1 MSYQF
6 IHFEDYSINKAKKKT
21 NREEKKAKDAGVKV
35 SDYNEETKG
44 RNLREVIAEAKREVG
59 NCPHVDN
66 PSDPVLLYGVDLD
79 TVEEMALNYH
89 SKTKIKD
96 KNGKEKKLRKDANV
110 ILAGVISLNREN
122 ENIWEDYKKSS
133 IEYLKNKYGDKLKSV
148 IEHTDEA
155 HPHFHFYI
163 IQNEGEVFDLIH
175 DGKKAAMD
183 VRSLNKTKGEQN
195 TAYIKAMR
203 SYQEDFFLNVASN
216 YGLTKDG
223 PKRARL
229 SREDYL
235 KQKKE
240 IELLNQLRKKQE
252 VELIQLKEK
261 TEKEIKELKEK
272 SEIEIKKA
280 KDDALALGRRIGRS
294 EGFKSAII
302 DFRDNKNIF
311 SKVIFS
317 KTFSENM
324 INQLKK
330 KNKDLVDKN
339 KKLFERKEHYKK
351 DASYKNKYYQE
362 EKKNDYLKNINEFI
376 ENVDVLENKNEKEEI
391 ENDIRANVIREINKI
406 ETQQQQ
412 IDRGYEQIKQ
422 RNIRVRGDVKT
433 VKERLG
439 RSVRLLFNNIKA
451 TFRDFIT
458 NKLLE
463 KRSERKEEIK
473 SSIETI
479 KKEYEIKNEKDRRND
494 REGEKLK
501 I

>member
-21 NREEKKAKDAGVKV
+21 NREEQREKEKKDGKYKG
-35 SDYNEETKG
+35 DYNEETKG
-44 RNLREVIAEAKREVG
+44 RSLREVIAEAKREVG
-59 NCPHVDN
+59 NCPHVEN

-148 IEHTDEA
+148 IEHTDES

-163 IQNEGEVFDLIH
+163 IQDVGENFDLVH
-175 DGKKAAMD
+175 DGKKAALE
-183 VRSLNKTKGEQN
+183 VRALNKLKGEQN

-203 SYQEDFFLNVASN
+203 AYQEDFFLNVASN

-235 KQKKE
+235 KQKQE
-240 IELLNQLRKKQE
+240 IELLRK
-252 VELIQLKEK
+252 LKEKTETELFLLKQK
-261 TEKEIKELKEK
+261 TEKEIKRLKEETEK
-272 SEIEIKKA
+272 EIKKT
-280 KDDALALGRRIGRS
+280 KDEAIAIGRRIGKT
-294 EGFKSAII
+294 EGFKSAIL
-302 DFRDNKNIF
+302 DFRGKNVF

-324 INQLKK
+324 INKLQQ
-330 KNKDLVDKN
+330 KNKDLIDKN
-339 KKLFERKEHYKK
+339 KRMFERKEHYKK
-351 DASYKNKYYQE
+351 DSIYKSKYEQE
-362 EKKNDYLKNINEFI
+362 EKKNDYLKTINDILENETI
-376 ENVDVLENKNEKEEI
+376 ENRGEI
-391 ENDIRANVIREINKI
+391 ENDIRASIIAEIKRV

-412 IDRGYEQIKQ
+412 INNRNERNRQ
-422 RNIRVRGDVKT
+422 RNIRTRADIKS
-433 VKERLG
+433 VKER
-439 RSVRLLFNNIKA
+439 FNRTSRMFFNHFK
-451 TFRDFIT
+451 TFIRDIFSNSIF
-458 NKLLE
+458 E
-463 KRSERKEEIK
+463 RAIERKEKINLEK
-473 SSIETI
+473 IEY
-479 KKEYEIKNEKDRRND
+479 KKEESKTENRQDRKLN
-494 REGEKLK
+494 RERKKLK

>member
-1 MSYQF
+1 
-6 IHFEDYSINKAKKKT
+6 
-21 NREEKKAKDAGVKV
+21 
-35 SDYNEETKG
+35 
-44 RNLREVIAEAKREVG
+44 
-59 NCPHVDN
+59 
-66 PSDPVLLYGVDLD
+66 
-79 TVEEMALNYH
+79 
-89 SKTKIKD
+89 
-96 KNGKEKKLRKDANV
+96 
-110 ILAGVISLNREN
+110 
-122 ENIWEDYKKSS
+122 
-133 IEYLKNKYGDKLKSV
+133 
-148 IEHTDEA
+148 
-155 HPHFHFYI
+155 
-163 IQNEGEVFDLIH
+163 
-175 DGKKAAMD
+175 
-183 VRSLNKTKGEQN
+183 
-195 TAYIKAMR
+195 
-203 SYQEDFFLNVASN
+203 NVASK

-223 PKRARL
+223 PKRARI

-235 KQKKE
+235 KQKQE
-240 IELLNQLRKKQE
+240 IELLNKLKKQRE
-252 VELIQLKEK
+252 QEIILLKEK
-261 TEKEIKELKEK
+261 AEKEIKELKEK

>member
-6 IHFEDYSINKAKKKT
+6 IHFEDYSINRSKKRT

-44 RNLREVIAEAKREVG
+44 RNLREIIAEAKREPG

-148 IEHTDEA
+148 IEHTDES

-163 IQNEGEVFDLIH
+163 IQDVGENFDLVH
-175 DGKKAAMD
+175 DGKKAALE
-183 VRSLNKTKGEQN
+183 VRTLNKLKGEQN

-203 SYQEDFFLNVASN
+203 KYQEDFFLNVASN

-223 PKRARL
+223 PKRAKL

-235 KQKKE
+235 KQKQE
-240 IELLNQLRKKQE
+240 IELLTELRKKTE
-252 VELIQLKEK
+252 NELSLLKEK
-261 TEKEIKELKEK
+261 TDKEIKDLKEK
-272 SEIEIKKA
+272 SEIDIKKA
-280 KDDALALGRRIGRS
+280 KDDALALGRRIGRV

-324 INQLKK
+324 INQLQK
-330 KNKDLVDKN
+330 KNNDLIDKN

-351 DASYKNKYYQE
+351 DSIYKNKYIKE
-362 EKKNDYLKNINEFI
+362 EKENSYLKTINSF
-376 ENVDVLENKNEKEEI
+376 LEEDIKNKEEM
-391 ENDIRANVIREINKI
+391 ENDIRASIITEIKRV
-406 ETQQQQ
+406 EAQQQQ
-412 IDRGYEQIKQ
+412 INNRNERNRQ
-422 RNIRVRGDVKT
+422 RNLRTGADIKS
-433 VKERLG
+433 VKER
-439 RSVRLLFNNIKA
+439 FNRTSRMFFNHFK
-451 TFRDFIT
+451 TFIRDIFSNSIF
-458 NKLLE
+458 E
-463 KRSERKEEIK
+463 RAIERKEKI
-473 SSIETI
+473 SIEKI
-479 KKEYEIKNEKDRRND
+479 EYKKEESKNENRQDRKLN
-494 REGEKLK
+494 REGKKLK

>member
-1 MSYQF
+1 
-6 IHFEDYSINKAKKKT
+6 
-21 NREEKKAKDAGVKV
+21 
-35 SDYNEETKG
+35 
-44 RNLREVIAEAKREVG
+44 
-59 NCPHVDN
+59 
-66 PSDPVLLYGVDLD
+66 
-79 TVEEMALNYH
+79 MALNYH

-148 IEHTDEA
+148 IEHTDES

-163 IQNEGEVFDLIH
+163 IQDVGENFDLVH
-175 DGKKAAMD
+175 DGKKAALE
-183 VRSLNKTKGEQN
+183 VRTLNKLKGEQN

-203 SYQEDFFLNVASN
+203 KYQEDFFLNVASN

-235 KQKKE
+235 KQKQE
-240 IELLNQLRKKQE
+240 IELLTELRKKTE
-252 VELIQLKEK
+252 NELSLLKEK
-261 TEKEIKELKEK
+261 TDKEIKDLKEK
-272 SEIEIKKA
+272 SEIDIKKA
-280 KDDALALGRRIGRS
+280 KDDALALGRRIGRV

-324 INQLKK
+324 INQLQK
-330 KNKDLVDKN
+330 KNNDLIDKN

-351 DASYKNKYYQE
+351 DSIYKNKYIKE
-362 EKKNDYLKNINEFI
+362 EKENSYLKTINSF
-376 ENVDVLENKNEKEEI
+376 LEEDIKNKEEM
-391 ENDIRANVIREINKI
+391 ENDIRASIITEIKRV
-406 ETQQQQ
+406 EAQQQQ
-412 IDRGYEQIKQ
+412 INNRNERNRQ
-422 RNIRVRGDVKT
+422 RNLRTGADIKS
-433 VKERLG
+433 VKER
-439 RSVRLLFNNIKA
+439 FNRTSRMFFNHFK
-451 TFRDFIT
+451 TFIRDIFSNSIF
-458 NKLLE
+458 E
-463 KRSERKEEIK
+463 RAIERKEKI
-473 SSIETI
+473 SIEKI
-479 KKEYEIKNEKDRRND
+479 EYKKEESKNENRQDRKLN
-494 REGEKLK
+494 REGKKLK